1 MPSRQDDSLYRHEC
15 STVCREIVET
25 LPAPQQIKKPKIKLE
40 SYIYFTNRSVVF
52 TPSAM
57 AEGSHTVVSV
67 VAPAFP
73 RRHQYNGETG
83 RREIAVY
90 VPTGF
95 TGKFWVYV
103 AVDHNPRQR
112 YVAKW
117 FRIRVTAEDGIITE
131 IINIREDYPDRYE
144 PPYLK
149 VRFPSGYWYELGTD
163 WIASI
168 INQ

>member
-1 MPSRQDDSLYRHEC
+1 MEP
-15 STVCREIVET
+15 
-25 LPAPQQIKKPKIKLE
+25 
-40 SYIYFTNRSVVF
+40 YIYFTNRSIVF

-57 AEGSHTVVSV
+57 AEGNHTVISV
-67 VAPAFP
+67 VSPTMPFP
-73 RRHQYNGETG
+73 RRHQYNVETG
-83 RREIAVY
+83 RREITAY

-131 IINIREDYPDRYE
+131 IINIREDYPDGYE

-149 VRFPSGYWYELGTD
+149 VRFPSGYWYDMEAD
-163 WIASI
+163 WLSSI
-168 INQ
+168 MG

>member
-1 MPSRQDDSLYRHEC
+1 MPA
-15 STVCREIVET
+15 TREIIMG
-25 LPAPQQIKKPKIKLE
+25 A
-40 SYIYFTNRSVVF
+40 YIRFTNCAVVF

-57 AEGSHTVVSV
+57 AEGYHTVISV
-67 VAPAFP
+67 VAPVPFLK
-73 RRHQYNGETG
+73 RHQYNVETG
-83 RREIAVY
+83 RREIAAY

-117 FRIRVTAEDGIITE
+117 FRLEIKVEDGIITE
-131 IINIREDYPDRYE
+131 IINIRDDYPDEYE
-144 PPYLK
+144 PLHIA
-149 VRFPSGYWYELGTD
+149 VRFPSGYWYDMEAD

-168 INQ
+168 MG

>member
-1 MPSRQDDSLYRHEC
+1 MEP
-15 STVCREIVET
+15 
-25 LPAPQQIKKPKIKLE
+25 
-40 SYIYFTNRSVVF
+40 YIYFTNRSIVF

-57 AEGSHTVVSV
+57 AEGNHTVINIVSPV
-67 VAPAFP
+67 PFP
-73 RRHQYNGETG
+73 RRHQYNVETG
-83 RREIAVY
+83 RREIAAY

-95 TGKFWVYV
+95 SGRFWVYV
-103 AVDHNPRQR
+103 VVDHNPRQR

-131 IINIREDYPDRYE
+131 IINIREDYPDGYE

-149 VRFPSGYWYELGTD
+149 VRFPSGYWYDMEAD
-163 WIASI
+163 WLASV

>member
-1 MPSRQDDSLYRHEC
+1 M
-15 STVCREIVET
+15 
-25 LPAPQQIKKPKIKLE
+25 KP
-40 SYIYFTNRSVVF
+40 YIYFTNRSIVF

-57 AEGSHTVVSV
+57 AEGYHTVISMVSST
-67 VAPAFP
+67 PFP
-73 RRHQYNGETG
+73 RRHQYNVETG
-83 RREIAVY
+83 RREIAAY

-117 FRIRVTAEDGIITE
+117 FRLEIKVKDGIITE
-131 IINIREDYPDRYE
+131 IINIRDDYPDEYE
-144 PPYLK
+144 PQHVA
-149 VRFPSGYWYELGTD
+149 VRFPSGYWYGLGTD

-168 INQ
+168 MG

>member
-1 MPSRQDDSLYRHEC
+1 MSAY
-15 STVCREIVET
+15 V
-25 LPAPQQIKKPKIKLE
+25 
-40 SYIYFTNRSVVF
+40 YFTNSAVMF

-57 AEGSHTVVSV
+57 AEGSHTVISV
-67 VAPAFP
+67 VAPAWE
-73 RRHQYNGETG
+73 RRHQYNVETG

-117 FRIRVTAEDGIITE
+117 FRLEITAENGTITE
-131 IINIREDYPDRYE
+131 IMNIRDDYPDEYE
-144 PPYLK
+144 PPYIR
-149 VRFPSGYWYELGTD
+149 VRFPSGYWYKMGTD
-163 WIASI
+163 WMASAI
-168 INQ
+168 SQ

>member
-1 MPSRQDDSLYRHEC
+1 M
-15 STVCREIVET
+15 
-25 LPAPQQIKKPKIKLE
+25 KP
-40 SYIYFTNRSVVF
+40 YIYFTNRSIVF

-57 AEGSHTVVSV
+57 TEGSHTVISV
-67 VAPAFP
+67 VAPFP
-73 RRHQYNGETG
+73 KQHQYNVGTG
-83 RREIAVY
+83 RREIAAY

-117 FRIRVTAEDGIITE
+117 FRLEIKAEDGIITE
-131 IINIREDYPDRYE
+131 IINIRDDYPDEYE

-163 WIASI
+163 WLACAIS
-168 INQ
+168 Q